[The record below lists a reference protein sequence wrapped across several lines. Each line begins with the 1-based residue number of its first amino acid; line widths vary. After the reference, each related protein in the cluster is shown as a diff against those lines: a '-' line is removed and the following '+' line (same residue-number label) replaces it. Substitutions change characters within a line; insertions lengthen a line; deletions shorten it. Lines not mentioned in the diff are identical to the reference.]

1 MMEINEAL
9 ELIAELEKIMN
20 IGVSDYC
27 WASVRDIL
35 NILVSDYKGTDR
47 IKEWL
52 KKTNEV
58 KDDE

>member
-1 MMEINEAL
+1 MTSKEAL
-9 ELIAELEKIMN
+9 ELIAELETIMN
-20 IGVSDYC
+20 IGVSDYR